1 MKTKRNIAV
10 KTLVDSFVL
19 RAPTMDDVA
28 GAVAVANACSI
39 DLIGK
44 PETEEH
50 EYRNDWQSP
59 TISME
64 NDLRVIE
71 APNGEI
77 VGYASVWDVEPHVRI
92 FGRAHVHP
100 AYKGRGL
107 EDALDEWL
115 EVRAAQALNTAPEGS
130 RVSLLQ
136 GAKSVDQDKQI
147 LLEQRGYTLVRHWFR
162 MLIEMDGSPPPPQF
176 SGEIEIRTLDE
187 TQELRPLILADREI
201 FRDHWGYV
209 EHPLEEQIEDWK
221 HWIAHDPDHDPRLWF
236 LAVDGN
242 EIAGISLCAPKLA
255 EDPEMGYVMSLGVRR
270 LWRRQGIALGL
281 LHHSFGEFYR
291 RGTRKVS
298 LDVDASSLTG
308 ATRLYEKAGMHV
320 QRQSMSYEKVLR
332 DGKDLSTQ
340 AVEA

>member
-1 MKTKRNIAV
+1 MKTKARAAV
-10 KTLVDSFVL
+10 KSLVDGFTL
-19 RAPTMDDVA
+19 RPPTMDDVA

-71 APNGEI
+71 APSGEI

-92 FGRAHVHP
+92 FVRAHAHP
-100 AYKGRGL
+100 AYKGHGL
-107 EDALDEWL
+107 ETALDAWL
-115 EVRAAQALNTAPEGS
+115 EARAEQALSKAPEGT
-130 RVSLLQ
+130 RISLLQ
-136 GAKSVDQDKQI
+136 GAKSVDRDKQA

-162 MLIEMDGSPPPPQF
+162 MLIEMDAPPPEPAF
-176 SGEIEIRTLDE
+176 PEDICVRTFEQGAD
-187 TQELRPLILADREI
+187 LRKVVLADREM
-201 FRDHWGYV
+201 FQDHWGYV
-209 EHPLEEQIEDWK
+209 EHPLEEQLKDWG
-221 HWIAHDPDHDPRLWF
+221 HWIANDPDHDPTLWF
-236 LAVDGN
+236 LVMDGD
-242 EIAGISLCAPKLA
+242 EIAGISLCGPKMA
-255 EDPEMGYVMSLGVRR
+255 EDPEMGYVFSLGVRR
-270 LWRRQGIALGL
+270 PWRRQGIALGL
-281 LHHSFGEFYR
+281 LHHTFGKFYR
-291 RGTRKVS
+291 RSTHKAS

-320 QRQSMSYEKVLR
+320 HRQSVSYEKVLR

-340 AVEA
+340 TVDA

>member
-1 MKTKRNIAV
+1 MTSEF
-10 KTLVDSFVL
+10 TL
-19 RAPTMDDVA
+19 RPPTMDDVA

-50 EYRNDWQSP
+50 EYRNDWSSP
-59 TISME
+59 TLSTE

-71 APNGEI
+71 TSNGEI
-77 VGYASVWDVEPHVRI
+77 VGYCGVWDVEPHVRV
-92 FGRAHVHP
+92 FSWAYVHP

-107 EDALDEWL
+107 QMALIDWL
-115 EVRAAQALNTAPEGS
+115 EARAKRAMRQAPEGT
-130 RVSLLQ
+130 RVSLLH
-136 GAKSVDQDKQI
+136 GAKSVDQDKQA
-147 LLEQRGYTLVRHWFR
+147 LLERHGYALVRHWFR
-162 MLIEMDGSPPPPQF
+162 MLIEMDGPPPAPQF
-176 SGEIEIRTLDE
+176 PEGIEIRTLD
-187 TQELRPLILADREI
+187 QAQDLRKVILADREI

-209 EHPLEEQIEDWK
+209 EHPLEEQIKDWG
-221 HWIAHDPDHDPRLWF
+221 HWIDNDPDHDPTLWF

-255 EDPEMGYVMSLGVRR
+255 EDAEMGYVMSLGVRR
-270 LWRRQGIALGL
+270 PWRRQGIALGL
-281 LHHSFGEFYR
+281 LHHTFGEFYR
-291 RGTRKVS
+291 RGKRKVS

-332 DGKDLSTQ
+332 EGKDLSTQ
-340 AVEA
+340 TVET

>member
-1 MKTKRNIAV
+1 MKTKMVTEV
-10 KTLVDSFVL
+10 KKLTGDFVL
-19 RAPTMDDVA
+19 RPPTMDDVP
-28 GAVAVANACSI
+28 GAVAVVNACSME
-39 DLIGK
+39 LIGR

-100 AYKGRGL
+100 AYKDHGL
-107 EDALDEWL
+107 ETALDAWL
-115 EVRAAQALNTAPEGS
+115 EARAEQALSKAPEGT

-136 GAKSVDQDKQI
+136 GAQSVDEDKQAF
-147 LLEQRGYTLVRHWFR
+147 LERRGYTLVRHWFR
-162 MLIEMDGSPPPPQF
+162 MLIEMDGPPPAPQF
-176 SGEIEIRTLDE
+176 PEAIRVRTFDRE
-187 TQELRPLILADREI
+187 ADLRRLILADREI

-209 EHPLEEQIEDWK
+209 EHPLEEQLKDWE
-221 HWIAHDPDHDPRLWF
+221 HWLDHDPDHDPTLWF
-236 LAVDGN
+236 LAVDGD
-242 EIAGISLCAPKLA
+242 EIVGFSLCAPKTA
-255 EDPEMGYVMSLGVRR
+255 EDPEMGYVMMLGVRR
-270 LWRRQGIALGL
+270 PWRRQGIALGL
-281 LHHSFGEFYR
+281 LHHTFGAFYR

-320 QRQSMSYEKVLR
+320 RRQSISYEKVLR
-332 DGKDLSTQ
+332 EGEDLSTQ
-340 AVEA
+340 TVET

>member
-1 MKTKRNIAV
+1 MKTKLRTVTKEITGEF
-10 KTLVDSFVL
+10 TL
-19 RAPTMDDVA
+19 RPPTMDDVA

-71 APNGEI
+71 APDGKI

-100 AYKGRGL
+100 AYKGHGL
-107 EDALDEWL
+107 ETALDEWL
-115 EVRAAQALNTAPEGS
+115 EDRAEQTLGKAPEGT

-136 GAKSVDQDKQI
+136 GAKSVDEDKQA

-162 MLIEMDGSPPPPQF
+162 MLIEMDGPPPIPQF
-176 SGEIEIRTLDE
+176 PEDIEIRTFDE
-187 TQELRPLILADREI
+187 VQDLRKVILADREM

-209 EHPLEEQIEDWK
+209 EHPLEEQIKDWT
-221 HWIAHDPDHDPRLWF
+221 HWIANDPDHDPTLWF
-236 LAVDGN
+236 LAVDGD
-242 EIAGISLCAPKLA
+242 EIAGISLCTPKLA
-255 EDPEMGYVMSLGVRR
+255 EDSGMGYVMSLGIRR
-270 LWRRQGIALGL
+270 PWRRQGIALGL

-291 RGTRKVS
+291 RGKRKVS

-320 QRQSMSYEKVLR
+320 QRQSVSYEKVLR
-332 DGKDLSTQ
+332 EGKDLSTQ
-340 AVEA
+340 TVET